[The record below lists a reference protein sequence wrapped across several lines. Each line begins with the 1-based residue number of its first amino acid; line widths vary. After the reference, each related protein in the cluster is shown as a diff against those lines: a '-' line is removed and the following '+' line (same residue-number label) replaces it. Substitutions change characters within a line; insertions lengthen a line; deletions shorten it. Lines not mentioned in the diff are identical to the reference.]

1 MIEPEIQILIE
12 EIRTDKTHGASQLA
26 RQAAEVFRQ
35 AAETSPATHAQALIE
50 ELTEVGQELE
60 KVRPAMAP
68 LYNVVYGITRVF
80 AERLPGK
87 FIEEARRIAVGLAD
101 GAVQHSYLAV
111 ARVADYGAGLL
122 KDGDVV
128 LTHSYSSTVIAALR
142 RALQEKAISAL
153 VTRSGAGRTGGALAA
168 ELDGYGVPVTLID
181 DTAIGV
187 YIKQASVVFLGADR
201 ITRDGVLVNG
211 VGTYPLVLAAKQAE
225 VPCYALCESL
235 KFDPRVEASAVDLE
249 DRDTAE
255 IDVSEDA
262 AEIPRYNPHFDLTPL
277 DLLNGVVTEGGLM
290 TPAEVRAKFEATR

>member
-1 MIEPEIQILIE
+1 MIEPEIQKLIE
-12 EIRTDKTHGASQLA
+12 EIRTDTTHGASQLA
-26 RQAAEVFRQ
+26 RQAADIFRQ
-35 AAETSPATHAQALIE
+35 AAENSPATHAQALIE
-50 ELTEVGQELE
+50 GLTEVGKELE

-111 ARVADYGAGLL
+111 ARVADYAAGLL

-128 LTHSYSSTVIAALR
+128 FTHSYSSTVIAALR

-181 DTAIGV
+181 DTAVGV
-187 YIKQASVVFLGADR
+187 HLAQANSVFLGADR

-211 VGTYPLVLAAKQAE
+211 VGTHPLVLAAGHAG
-225 VPCYALCESL
+225 VPVYALCESL

-249 DRDTAE
+249 DRDA
-255 IDVSEDA
+255 
-262 AEIPRYNPHFDLTPL
+262 FDLTPL

-290 TPAEVRAKFEATR
+290 TPAEVRAKLEAKR